1 MMGKGHGMKRQF
13 LGMMIGIAAAFL
25 ISACQPT
32 QPELPTMAALPTD
45 IPTDIPT
52 DTPPPATDTA
62 TELPS
67 ATEPP
72 TATHTQTPMDT
83 PTREPSATTIPSR
96 TPFPTIT
103 RTPIPTEGVDPASVR
118 VLTATAAI
126 IQAPTLATLTPI
138 PAGAQV
144 TARPTST
151 GTPLVTADVIITEAQ
166 FQEQLE
172 LMLADNPAVDSLE
185 VDFKTDGIV
194 ITMTARGGAAFSSGT
209 VLFGL
214 QILEAQEFNRAL
226 VMTIEDIS
234 MQGGGEIPEE
244 FFEVATGDLYVSLYD
259 ALDATLDQRLGRD
272 DHDLEN
278 LTLTE
283 TTMDVFLYVPR

>member
-1 MMGKGHGMKRQF
+1 MKRQF
-13 LGMMIGIAAAFL
+13 LGMMIGIAAAIL
-25 ISACQPT
+25 MSACQPT
-32 QPELPTMAALPTD
+32 QPELPTQAALPTD
-45 IPTDIPT
+45 IPSE
-52 DTPPPATDTA
+52 TPPPATET
-62 TELPS
+62 

-72 TATHTQTPMDT
+72 TATLPPTETLTHTPTDT
-83 PTREPSATTIPSR
+83 PTREPSPTKLPSR
-96 TPFPTIT
+96 TPFPTE
-103 RTPIPTEGVDPASVR
+103 TPTPFVTEGADPSSVR

-126 IQAPTLATLTPI
+126 LQAPTLATLTPI

-151 GTPLVTADVIITEAQ
+151 GTPLVTADVIITEQQ
-166 FQEQLE
+166 FQDQLAVLLE
-172 LMLADNPAVDSLE
+172 GNPAIDSFE
-185 VDFKTDGIV
+185 VDFKPDGIT
-194 ITMTARGGAAFSSGT
+194 IRLTARGGGTAFTSGT

-214 QILEAQEFNRAL
+214 EILEAQEFNSAL

-244 FFEVATGDLYVSLYD
+244 FFTVATSDLYVSLYD

-278 LTLTE
+278 VTMTE
-283 TTMDVFLYVPR
+283 TTMDVFLYVPQ